1 MSVTAIVG
9 AQWGDEGKGRV
20 VDYLAQKAEVV
31 VRYQGGDNAGHTVV
45 NDKGKFALHII
56 PSGIFNPDTV
66 CIVGAGT
73 VVNFDTMAAEL
84 ASIGSAGV
92 DSGNLFIDRRA
103 HLILPFHCLLDGA
116 EEAGKKSG
124 WAVGT
129 TKRGIG
135 PCYSDKAARIGI
147 RASDIL
153 DPERLRTRLEMMLPN
168 KNRELSY
175 YGLPEVTIEELLATC
190 AGWRDRFG
198 SRIIDTLPRIRQA
211 VREGKNV
218 LLEGQL
224 GIMRD
229 LDWGIYPYTTSSNPT
244 SGGACSGA
252 GISPRY
258 IDEIIGVVKAYSTSV
273 GGGPF
278 PTELADAD
286 GERLRKTGEEFGATT
301 GRPRRCGWFDAVA
314 ASFSCWINGFTGI
327 AITKLDVL
335 DTFETIK
342 VCTGYRIDGNLITDL
357 PDTIGQEKA
366 VPIYETWE
374 GWMTSTADARRWE
387 DLPPKAQAYV
397 NRLAELTGA
406 PVAFISVGPQR
417 DQIIVRDKA

>member
-20 VDYLAQKAEVV
+20 VDYLAQQAEVV
-31 VRYQGGDNAGHTVV
+31 IRYQGGDNAGHTVI

-56 PSGIFNPDTV
+56 PSGIFNPETV
-66 CIVGAGT
+66 CLVGAGT
-73 VVNFDTMAAEL
+73 VVNFDTMAIEL
-84 ASIGSAGV
+84 ASIAKAGV
-92 DSGNLFIDRRA
+92 DGKNLFIDRRA
-103 HLILPFHCLLDGA
+103 HLIMPFHCLLDGA
-116 EEAGKKSG
+116 EEASKKSG

-135 PCYSDKAARIGI
+135 PCYSDKASRVGI

-153 DPERLRTRLEMMLPN
+153 DPDRLRTRLEMLLPQ

-175 YGLPEVTIEELLATC
+175 YGIPEVTVEGLMELC
-190 AGWRDRFG
+190 GRWRAQFG
-198 SRIIDTLPRIRQA
+198 KQIIDTVPVLKEA
-211 VREGKNV
+211 VLSGKRV

-244 SGGACSGA
+244 AGGACSGA
-252 GISPRY
+252 GIAPRH
-258 IDEIIGVVKAYSTSV
+258 INEVIGVVKCYSTSV

-278 PTELADAD
+278 PTELLDEV
-286 GERLRKTGEEFGATT
+286 GERLRSVGAEFGATT

-314 ASFSCWINGFTGI
+314 ASFSCWINGFTSI
-327 AITKLDVL
+327 AITKLDIL

-342 VCTGYRIDGNLITDL
+342 VCTGYLIDGEVVTHL
-357 PDTIGQEKA
+357 PDTSGQEKA
-366 VPIYETWE
+366 QPIYETWE
-374 GWMTSTADARRWE
+374 GWMTSTADARTWE
-387 DLPPKAQAYV
+387 ALPPKAQAYID
-397 NRLAELTGA
+397 RLAQLTGA
-406 PVAFISVGPQR
+406 PVKFISVGPER
-417 DQIIVRDKA
+417 DQIIICDSK

>member
-9 AQWGDEGKGRV
+9 AQWGDEGKGRI
-20 VDYLAQKAEVV
+20 VDYLAQQAEMVI
-31 VRYQGGDNAGHTVV
+31 RFQGGDNAGHTVI

-56 PSGIFNPDTV
+56 PSGIFNPKTI

-73 VVNFDTMAAEL
+73 VVNFDTMDTEL
-84 ASIGSAGV
+84 ASIASAGV
-92 DSGNLFIDRRA
+92 DGSNLFIDRRA
-103 HLILPFHCLLDGA
+103 HLILPLHCLLDGA
-116 EEAGKKSG
+116 EEASKKSG

-135 PCYSDKAARIGI
+135 PCYSDKASRVGI

-153 DPERLRTRLEMMLPN
+153 DPERLRTRLEMLLPQ
-168 KNRELSY
+168 KNRQLAF
-175 YGLPEVTIEELLATC
+175 YGLPEVTVDELMDKC
-190 AGWRDRFG
+190 AQWNARFG
-198 SRIIDTLPRIRQA
+198 SQIIDTIPLVKEA
-211 VREGKNV
+211 VRQDKSV

-244 SGGACSGA
+244 AGGACSGA
-252 GISPRY
+252 GLSPRH
-258 IDEIIGVVKAYSTSV
+258 ITNIIGVVKAYSTSV

-278 PTELADAD
+278 PTELFDAD
-286 GERLRKTGEEFGATT
+286 GEKLRDIGGEYGATT

-314 ASFSCWINGFTGI
+314 TSFSCWVNGFTGI

-342 VCTGYRIDGNLITDL
+342 ICTGYRIDGNLVTDL
-357 PDTIGQEKA
+357 PDTAGQEQA
-366 VPIYETWE
+366 EPVYEEVP
-374 GWMTSTADARRWE
+374 GWMTDTTKARTWE
-387 DLPPKAQAYV
+387 ELPKAAQNYV
-397 NRLAELTGA
+397 NRIAELTGA
-406 PVAFISVGPQR
+406 PVVFVSVGPER
-417 DQIIVRDKA
+417 DQIIIL

>member
-20 VDYLAQKAEVV
+20 VDYLAQQAEVV
-31 VRYQGGDNAGHTVV
+31 IRYQGGDNAGHTVI

-56 PSGIFNPDTV
+56 PSGIFNPETV
-66 CIVGAGT
+66 CLVGAGT
-73 VVNFDTMAAEL
+73 VVNFDTMAVEL
-84 ASIGSAGV
+84 ASIAKAGV
-92 DSGNLFIDRRA
+92 DGKNLFIDRRA
-103 HLILPFHCLLDGA
+103 HLIMPFHCLLDGA
-116 EEAGKKSG
+116 EEASKKSG

-135 PCYSDKAARIGI
+135 PCYSDKASRVGI

-153 DPERLRTRLEMMLPN
+153 DPDRLRTRLEMLLPQ

-175 YGLPEVTIEELLATC
+175 YGIPEVTVESLMELC
-190 AGWRDRFG
+190 GRWRAQFG
-198 SRIIDTLPRIRQA
+198 AQIIDTVPVLKKA
-211 VREGKNV
+211 VLSGKRV

-244 SGGACSGA
+244 AGGACSGA
-252 GISPRY
+252 GLAPRY
-258 IDEIIGVVKAYSTSV
+258 IDEVIGVVKCYSTSV

-278 PTELADAD
+278 PTELLDEV
-286 GERLRKTGEEFGATT
+286 GERLRSVGAEFGATT

-314 ASFSCWINGFTGI
+314 ASFSCWVNGFTSI
-327 AITKLDVL
+327 AITKLDIL
-335 DTFETIK
+335 DNFETLK
-342 VCTGYRIDGNLITDL
+342 VCTGYLIDGEVVTHL
-357 PDTIGQEKA
+357 PDTSGQEKA
-366 VPIYETWE
+366 QPIYETWE
-374 GWMTSTADARRWE
+374 GWMTSTADARTWE
-387 DLPPKAQAYV
+387 ALPPKAQAYI

-406 PVAFISVGPQR
+406 PVKFISVGPER
-417 DQIIVRDKA
+417 DQIIICDTK

>member
-31 VRYQGGDNAGHTVV
+31 IRFQGGDNAGHTVI

-56 PSGIFNPDTV
+56 PSGIFNPETT

-73 VVNFDTMAAEL
+73 VVNFDTMETEL
-84 ASIGSAGV
+84 KSIAQAGV
-92 DSGNLFIDRRA
+92 DGKNLFIDRRA

-116 EEAGKKSG
+116 EEASKKSG

-129 TKRGIG
+129 TKRGVG
-135 PCYSDKAARIGI
+135 PCYSDKAARVGI

-153 DPERLRTRLEMMLPN
+153 DTDRLRTRLEMMLPQ
-168 KNRELSY
+168 KNRQLAY
-175 YGLPEVTIEELLATC
+175 YGLPEVDIEELMEHIAH
-190 AGWRDRFG
+190 WRERFG
-198 SRIIDTLPRIRQA
+198 EQIIDTMPIMKKA
-211 VREGKNV
+211 VTEGKEV

-244 SGGACSGA
+244 AGGACSGA
-252 GISPRY
+252 GLSPRH

-278 PTELADAD
+278 PTELFDTD
-286 GERLRKTGEEFGATT
+286 GEKLRSVGGEFGATT

-314 ASFSCWINGFTGI
+314 ASFSCWINGFTSI
-327 AITKLDVL
+327 AVTKLDVL
-335 DTFETIK
+335 DTFDTIRI
-342 VCTGYRIDGNLITDL
+342 CTGYMIDGTLVTDL
-357 PDTIGQEKA
+357 PDTAGQEKA
-366 VPIYETWE
+366 EPVYEEVE
-374 GWMTSTADARRWE
+374 GWMCSTTEARTWD
-387 DLPPKAQAYV
+387 DLPAKAQSFV
-397 NRLAELTGA
+397 KRIAELTGA
-406 PVAFISVGPQR
+406 PMKFISVGPER
-417 DQIIVRDKA
+417 DQIIIL